1 MPITAPQEHQAT
13 HLDQLRLALSQG
25 MRQSVQ
31 PIVKAALEIGC
42 TKAQILQV
50 AAEVGPYS
58 AREAVRKALDAI
70 GEISASGG
78 RNVPA
83 PEDGPVIS

>member
-1 MPITAPQEHQAT
+1 MPITAPQEHQAN

-25 MRQSVQ
+25 MRQPVQ

-42 TKAQILQV
+42 TRAQILQV
-50 AAEVGPYS
+50 AAEVGPYA

-70 GEISASGG
+70 GGITATRGCI
-78 RNVPA
+78 VPA
-83 PEDGPVIS
+83 PEDGPAIS

>member
-1 MPITAPQEHQAT
+1 MTSPQEHHAT
-13 HLDQLRLALSQG
+13 HLDQLRIALSQG

-42 TKAQILQV
+42 TKAQIMRV

-58 AREAVRKALDAI
+58 AREAVQRALDAI
-70 GEISASGG
+70 GH
-78 RNVPA
+78 VPA
-83 PEDGPVIS
+83 PGGRAIPAPGDGPSIS